1 MPKKSFNLL
10 ITVLHNSDDTRQQI
24 TDEMVIANHISQLL
38 YKEGVKF
45 AIGDDVLIDEWLKQ
59 KNLEKVEVENE

>member
-1 MPKKSFNLL
+1 MKKSFNLL
-10 ITVLHNSDDTRQQI
+10 ITVLHNSDDTRQQV
-24 TDEMVIANHISQLL
+24 TDEMIITNHIRQLL

-59 KNLEKVEVENE
+59 KNLEKVEVEDE

>member
-1 MPKKSFNLL
+1 MKHFNLL
-10 ITVLHNSDDTRQQI
+10 ITVLHNSDNIRQQI

-45 AIGDDVLIDEWLKQ
+45 AIGDDFLIDECLKQ
-59 KNLEKVEVENE
+59 KNAERLEDKYEI

>member
-1 MPKKSFNLL
+1 MKHFNLL
-10 ITVLHNSDDTRQQI
+10 ITVLHKSDDLVQQT

-45 AIGDDVLIDEWLKQ
+45 AIGDDVLIDECLKQ
-59 KNLEKVEVENE
+59 KNVERLEDKYEL

>member
-1 MPKKSFNLL
+1 MKHFNLL
-10 ITVLHNSDDTRQQI
+10 ITVLHKSDDLVQQT

-45 AIGDDVLIDEWLKQ
+45 TIGDDFLIDECLKQ
-59 KNLEKVEVENE
+59 KNLERMEDKHEV

>member
-1 MPKKSFNLL
+1 MKCFNLL
-10 ITVLHNSDDTRQQI
+10 ITVLHKSNDIKQQV

-45 AIGDDVLIDEWLKQ
+45 AIGDDVLIDECLKQ
-59 KNLEKVEVENE
+59 KNAKRLEDKYEL